1 MSEQAEPIPTLLT
14 LTGVARETRC
24 CVATLKRR
32 VEDGIIAPDFILV
45 ETVGRPGSLV
55 FKSERLPE
63 IALLVAQK
71 PKA

>member
-1 MSEQAEPIPTLLT
+1 MSEQAEQLPTLLT
-14 LTGVARETRC
+14 LTGVARAVPC
-24 CVATLKRR
+24 ALATLRR
-32 VEDGIIAPDFILV
+32 RIEAGRVKPDFVLV